1 MKFKAINS
9 KYIMVILILLTALFL
24 ITGCESGSSSV
35 SEPAVFVSA
44 DIESEQLIY
53 APLGLSA
60 EEIIANFLAEEV
72 EITLSDGSTQ
82 NEDISWEAPEDYD
95 NKKEGSY
102 LFKGYYY
109 LPDDSIKEIT
119 AEVVLK
125 DNIASVSGQVLF
137 DFGFTYSASAGNSIL
152 SNADTSSGT
161 SLSSSEDEYII
172 AFRSGSTRTEREK
185 IIRDKGAEFI
195 RDLASLDA
203 AVIRLP
209 ASAVNAERS
218 LAAEAKVRYM
228 EPNHPVFISAY
239 LEPNDSLFD
248 QQWSLDM
255 MDLPYVWSSEKGDSK
270 IRIAVI
276 DTGIDLEHEDLSA
289 RIDKDN
295 AYNFANENSNVS
307 DGHGHGTHVAGTIGA
322 LTDNSIGIAGVSWQ
336 GEILPLKVLDES
348 GSGNTADLAAAIKYA
363 AGLDENSEDMGPV
376 DIINLSLGSQSDSQT
391 LRDAIDAAVGERILI
406 VGAAGNEGRSSLIY
420 PAAYENVIAV
430 GAANQFGELT
440 SYSNYGPEL
449 DFIAPGGDSS
459 SGILSTYKDNGYAE
473 LNGTSMAAPHIS
485 GLIALLLSDNNS
497 ASEIKE
503 ILEMAS
509 IHPGVEEESDQLGHG
524 LVNAN
529 FALNQTDKIK
539 VIVGERSG
547 DSIQAA
553 AETEISI
560 KGGDYFIGDIPIG
573 SYSLFAWIDIKD
585 NGIIEAEDYL
595 VEITEIDF
603 SQEINIEQELRII
616 FD

>member
-255 MDLPYVWSSEKGDSK
+255 MDLPYVWSSEKGDSR

-376 DIINLSLGSQSDSQT
+376 DIINLSLGSKSDSQT
-391 LRDAIDAAVGERILI
+391 LRDAIDAAVGEGILI

>member
-9 KYIMVILILLTALFL
+9 KYIIIALILLTALFL

-152 SNADTSSGT
+152 STADTSSDT

-255 MDLPYVWSSEKGDSK
+255 MDLPYVWSSEKGDSR

-322 LTDNSIGIAGVSWQ
+322 LTDNGIGIAGVSWQ

-363 AGLDENSEDMGPV
+363 AGLDENSEDMEPV
-376 DIINLSLGSQSDSQT
+376 DIINLSLGSKSYSQT
-391 LRDAIDAAVGERILI
+391 LRDAIDAAAEQGILI

-459 SGILSTYKDNGYAE
+459 SGILSTYKDNEYAE
-473 LNGTSMAAPHIS
+473 LTGTSMAAPHIS

-503 ILEMAS
+503 ILEKAS
-509 IHPGVEEESDQLGHG
+509 IHPGIEEESDQLGHG

-529 FALNQTDKIK
+529 FALNQTDKII

-603 SQEINIEQELRII
+603 SQEINIEQELRIV